1 MQLIEHID
9 NANNLVVLKMWEPLI
24 ALLSSSSPE
33 IVTNALWIIG
43 TSVQN
48 NVKAQAAL
56 YQNNVLPRIL
66 SLIYPSSASSTSS
79 PTESVAPQPTR
90 AVRAKAT
97 YAFSAAVKAWPLA
110 SAALSTNGHEGY
122 SVLKRGVRDDDVVVR
137 RKMAFLVNTLVLQS
151 EGTFEGEMPKEV
163 VEMIKDQAG
172 EVKAAGSLVHGLKA
186 QGVVDALAQGLAQPG
201 DGDLEYEENAM
212 RALSHAA
219 GKGGLS
225 ESVQKQV
232 KSVWEQ
238 WGSAGQEERGLSGE
252 DGKAVQAL
260 LDGSA

>member
-1 MQLIEHID
+1 
-9 NANNLVVLKMWEPLI
+9 MWEPLI
-24 ALLSSSSPE
+24 TLLSSSTPE

-66 SLIYPSSASSTSS
+66 SLIYPSSAPEPSATGEAAAASSTTPS
-79 PTESVAPQPTR
+79 R

-110 SAALSTNGHEGY
+110 SAALTTNGHEGY

-137 RKMAFLVNTLVLQS
+137 KKMAFLVNTLVLQS
-151 EGTFEGEMPKEV
+151 EETFEGEMPKEV
-163 VEMIKDQAG
+163 VEMLKDHAG

-186 QGVVDALAQGLAQPG
+186 QGVVDALAEGLTQPG

-225 ESVQKQV
+225 EGVRKQV
-232 KSVWEQ
+232 KDVWEQ
-238 WGSAGQEERGLSGE
+238 WGSAGQEERALSGE